1 MARGCSGSIRVITM
15 KWEYDHIEEPFT
27 DYTNAYKEL
36 NNQLEVFGGNDWELI
51 SVIKGE
57 RYLHAYLKRPLTN

>member
-1 MARGCSGSIRVITM
+1 M

-36 NNQLEVFGGNDWELI
+36 NNQLEVFGGNGWDLI